1 MLGSYLRS
9 EKIRRL
15 RSTGVAFFALAAA
28 LTLSG
33 QAPARAAATASTKAG
48 SVATVRAAAAT
59 GSAAPSVKAGA
70 ATMVGQLSG
79 EPTAGINQLNNTS
92 GSDSFYGGDLGTMWS
107 DPSGNTRVAY
117 GDSFT
122 QYFAPSSGASS
133 ATGGHICNA
142 VFTSDTPA
150 SGLSGGM
157 TLADPNAGTSNW
169 THTPTQIAGCGSN
182 GNSPGASIVPI
193 GGVYVNG
200 ADYVKLTTI
209 TNLATGASNGSYVV
223 KSTDGGK
230 SWAAVPG
237 LSWAYTG
244 SETNFQYTSYANQD
258 GYVYAYSTHVGRDG
272 PLYLSRVPVGQFET
286 KADYQYWNGLDW
298 VLNDPS
304 VAVPVIAGTV
314 GEPSVQFD
322 QALGLWL
329 TTYLDPNRGAIVL
342 RYATSPAGPWSGEQ
356 IVYQNASSSA
366 GTGGIYGGFMHP
378 GANATDLYIN
388 VSEWYPYQVYLL
400 HVSLTAGSGPLNL
413 VTDGDFSDPMA
424 GQSNTNQGD
433 PGVFGWSVLG
443 YGKVDVGLGNGYQS
457 PNEGYLYSNTNSFN
471 DLFQTVA
478 VQPYHTYTYTAWVRT
493 SGSATAVYVGVRN
506 MAQTVHWENG
516 PIGPLNGYTQET
528 VTFSSGAN
536 SQVQVYAGMWVAAG
550 VTTWLQLGQTQ
561 LVQDA
566 AIGDGGFEA
575 QTTNTVALPWHVENL
590 TGNWTGWVG
599 IDLNQGWAHSGANN
613 AYIRTNTR
621 DWNAIKQLVPVQP
634 NTTYTLTGWF
644 RTSATFGTGYF
655 GVRGDITSQPLK
667 EVSFGSLGG
676 WTQQSVTLN
685 SGSNDFLTVY
695 AGYWAPGSDSWVQ
708 IDDISLS

>member
-1 MLGSYLRS
+1 MLDSYLRMVR
-9 EKIRRL
+9 KRRPRL
-15 RSTGVAFFALAAA
+15 PGGAFLALAIAI
-28 LTLSG
+28 TLGG
-33 QAPARAAATASTKAG
+33 QAPAHAASAASPTAASASTAPAV
-48 SVATVRAAAAT
+48 SVSAT
-59 GSAAPSVKAGA
+59 PSVKAGA

-79 EPTAGINQLNNTS
+79 EPTAGIKQLNDTVS
-92 GSDSFYGGDLGTMWS
+92 TASFYGGDLGTMWS
-107 DPSGNTRVAY
+107 DPSGETRVAY

-133 ATGGHICNA
+133 ATGGRICNA
-142 VFTSDTPA
+142 LFTSGTPA
-150 SGLSGGM
+150 SALSSGM
-157 TLADPNAGTSNW
+157 ALTTPTGAA
-169 THTPTQIAGCGSN
+169 TPTQIAPCGSN
-182 GNSPGASIVPI
+182 GNNLGTSIVPI

-200 ADYVKLTTI
+200 ADYVKLTTV
-209 TNLATGASNGSYVV
+209 TSFATGASNGSYVV
-223 KSTDGGK
+223 KSTDGGR

-244 SETNFQYTSYANQD
+244 NETNFQYTAYANQD

-272 PLYLSRVPVGQFET
+272 PLYLSRVPAGQFET
-286 KADYQYWNGLDW
+286 KAAYQYWNGLDW
-298 VLNDPS
+298 IANDPS
-304 VAVPVIAGTV
+304 VAAPVIAGTV

-329 TTYLDPNRGAIVL
+329 TTYLDSNRGAIVL
-342 RYATSPAGPWSGEQ
+342 RYSASPVGPWSGER
-356 IVYQNASSSA
+356 IVYQNTNSSP

-378 GANATDLYIN
+378 GADATDLYLN

-400 HVSLTAGSGPLNL
+400 HVSLTAGSSPLNL
-413 VTDGDFSDPMA
+413 VSDGDFADPMA
-424 GQSNTNQGD
+424 GQSDTNQGD
-433 PGVFGWSVLG
+433 PGLFGWSVLG

-457 PNEGYLYSNTNSFN
+457 PNEGYLYSNTGSFN
-471 DLFQTVA
+471 DLYQTIA
-478 VQPYHTYTYTAWVRT
+478 VQPYHQYTYTAWVRT

-516 PIGPLNGYTQET
+516 PIGPLGGYTQET
-528 VTFSSGAN
+528 VTFDSGAN

-550 VTTWLQLGQTQ
+550 VTTWLQLGQAQ

-566 AIGDGGFEA
+566 AVGDGGFED
-575 QTTNTVALPWHVENL
+575 QTSNTVALPWHVENL
-590 TGNWTGWVG
+590 TGTWTGWVG

-613 AYIRTNTR
+613 AYVRTDTT
-621 DWNAIKQLVPVQP
+621 DWNALKQLVPVRP
-634 NTTYTLTGWF
+634 NTTYTLTGWL

-676 WTQQSVTLN
+676 WTQLSVTLN
-685 SGSNDFLTVY
+685 SGSNDFLTLY

>member
-1 MLGSYLRS
+1 M
-9 EKIRRL
+9 EKRRL
-15 RSTGVAFFALAAA
+15 RSPGVACLALAV
-28 LTLSG
+28 TLAMGG
-33 QAPARAAATASTKAG
+33 QASAHASAASERISSQRTASAPTVKAAAAATA
-48 SVATVRAAAAT
+48 
-59 GSAAPSVKAGA
+59 PSVTAGA

-79 EPTAGINQLNNTS
+79 EPTAGIPQLNNT
-92 GSDSFYGGDLGTMWS
+92 GSTASFYGGDLGTMWS
-107 DPSGNTRVAY
+107 DPSGDTRVAY
-117 GDSFT
+117 GDSLT

-142 VFTSDTPA
+142 VFTSNTPA
-150 SGLSGGM
+150 ANLSGGM
-157 TLADPNAGTSNW
+157 ALS
-169 THTPTQIAGCGSN
+169 TPTGANTPTRIAPCGSN
-182 GNSPGASIVPI
+182 GNNLGTSIVPI

-209 TNLATGASNGSYVV
+209 TNLATGAGNGSYVV
-223 KSTDGGK
+223 KSTDGGR
-230 SWAAVPG
+230 SWASVPG

-244 SETNFQYTSYANQD
+244 SEVNFQYTSYANRD
-258 GYVYAYSTHVGRDG
+258 GYVYAFSTHVGRDG
-272 PLYLSRVPVGQFET
+272 PLYLSRVPAGQFET
-286 KADYQYWNGLDW
+286 KSDYQYWNGLDW
-298 VLNDPS
+298 VANDAG

-329 TTYLDPNRGAIVL
+329 TTYLDSGRGSIVL

-400 HVSLTAGSGPLNL
+400 HVPLAAGSKPLNL
-413 VTDGDFSDPMA
+413 VSDGDFADPMA
-424 GQSNTNQGD
+424 GAANTNQGD

-457 PNEGYLYSNTNSFN
+457 PNEGYLYSSTASFI
-471 DLFQTVA
+471 DLYQTVA
-478 VQPYHTYTYTAWVRT
+478 VQPYHDYTYKAWVRT
-493 SGSATAVYVGVRN
+493 SGTANTVYVGVRN

-528 VTFSSGAN
+528 VTFDSGAN
-536 SQVQVYAGMWVAAG
+536 SQVQVYAGTWVAAG
-550 VTTWLQLGQTQ
+550 VTTWLQLGQAQ

-566 AIGDGGFEA
+566 ALGDGGFEN
-575 QTTNTVALPWHVENL
+575 QSTNTVALPWHVENL

-599 IDLNQGWAHSGANN
+599 IDVNQGWAQSGANN
-613 AYIRTNTR
+613 AYIRTDTR

-667 EVSFGSLGG
+667 EVPFGGLGG

-685 SGSNDFLTVY
+685 SGANDFLTVY
-695 AGYWAPGSDSWVQ
+695 AGYWAPGSDSWLQ
-708 IDDISLS
+708 IDGISLT